1 MTISK
6 HKHEMNEAMK
16 RIIFI
21 FAAAMFAG
29 AVSAETWYFT
39 GDEAN
44 DGSDVH
50 AYTDPTVWK
59 NIAGTYATAFSATD
73 TYVLTNKGP
82 GESSATVHGI
92 RIHGAQRITA
102 GVIVGIR
109 HDTHAA
115 FQRKQKLGMTDM
127 LNEHGR
133 SSFPEFYDAGL
144 QPKKERERGGR
155 DSPRRRHSAKD

>member
-1 MTISK
+1 MGNAQSFRLQK
-6 HKHEMNEAMK
+6 EEQ
-16 RIIFI
+16 R
-21 FAAAMFAG
+21 
-29 AVSAETWYFT
+29 
-39 GDEAN
+39 
-44 DGSDVH
+44 
-50 AYTDPTVWK
+50 
-59 NIAGTYATAFSATD
+59 FSAQGASGIIMIPQQGSEPD
-73 TYVLTNKGP
+73 AGSQGVLTRVINDLRMTRDVFHGIMVMVMM
-82 GESSATVHGI
+82 GNEHGI